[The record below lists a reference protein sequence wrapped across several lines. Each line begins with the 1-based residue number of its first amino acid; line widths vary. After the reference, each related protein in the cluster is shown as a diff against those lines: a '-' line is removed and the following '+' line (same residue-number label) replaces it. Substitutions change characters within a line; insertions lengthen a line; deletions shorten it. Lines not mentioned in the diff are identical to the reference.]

1 MQNVGGDACDE
12 RVSVLYKNKNHNDSY
27 IGNKE
32 YELVPIVYFVESFL
46 LCDNLKFYVQMYR

>member
-12 RVSVLYKNKNHNDSY
+12 RVSVLYKNKNNDSN

-32 YELVPIVYFVESFL
+32 YELVPIVYFEESFL
-46 LCDNLKFYVQMYR
+46 LCDNLKFYVLVSR

>member
-12 RVSVLYKNKNHNDSY
+12 RVSVLYKNKNNDSN

-32 YELVPIVYFVESFL
+32 YKLVPIVYFEESFL
-46 LCDNLKFYVQMYR
+46 LCDNLNFYVLVCR

>member
-12 RVSVLYKNKNHNDSY
+12 RVSVLYKNKNNDSN